1 MPSSIVWCSSLF
13 YMKHRYSS
21 GKSNMWRS
29 QQLNSHTVK
38 VNMIGM
44 IHCFS
49 FLDLSEQTLGKYNI
63 HSCSCYWIKYST
75 IQVSSTFLFSK
86 FDYQQSNYRTFGLT
100 NFRTIAENTLDDDD
114 KWYKYIHIS
123 WQQLLTGDLLPLC
136 FLRFLHIA
144 KPLR

>member
-29 QQLNSHTVK
+29 QQLNSPTVK
-38 VNMIGM
+38 VNMICM

-86 FDYQQSNYRTFGLT
+86 FDHQQSNYRTLGLIGLT
-100 NFRTIAENTLDDDD
+100 NFRTIADNTFE
-114 KWYKYIHIS
+114 WYACIHIS
-123 WQQLLTGDLLPLC
+123 WEQLLTGELLPLC
-136 FLRFLHIA
+136 FLRFFHIA
-144 KPLR
+144 KPSM